1 MGTRW
6 RGLLAPI
13 NTPTGDGRRMAP
25 GAFTNRP
32 LPLPLKWQRTDEG
45 GHTTSVV
52 VGSMDMLDIGEDGVW
67 GEGELFDDVSPTATP
82 RLAEDVAE
90 AKVLLGKK
98 VIGPSV
104 DPGSAQAVTVMKG
117 SDDPLDDQAVERYWM
132 RYGKMPET
140 ELLFTSYE
148 IAAATLVPVPAFAQ
162 CRPFELLDAS
172 GEPMDETSRSLVA
185 AAPMPVLD
193 PALFANPELPT
204 WTPATMVDLGNGWT
218 HVYGHVAT
226 HDVCHVGMRGVCVNA
241 PYSDHDY
248 VPFHRYS
255 VTKGGHELP
264 VVAGRLTSGLG
275 RLENVCGCHPGNDD
289 HACGNLSL
297 GGAVAHH
304 DRMEVLAYVCVG
316 EDEPNNAIWFSGVL
330 NPEASEQARKV
341 LGRRKVSGDW
351 REYGASMELVEVLVL
366 ARREPGFPLPRVS
379 MENGRQ
385 VSLTA
390 AGAIMAEPLP
400 ELDATGL
407 APESELAASG
417 ATAVGPDGIDYDRLG
432 AIVAQK
438 LIDAATPAAELAADD
453 DELCVDEDGELCAD
467 HLDDLAFNPDQKRD
481 GKGRWT
487 KGGGAG
493 GVSGTDAPGE
503 GAGGGGSPG
512 RAQSGRAA
520 AAEADPEPQPVTP
533 AEAVS
538 NWADQMRAEY
548 PDLKLD
554 VAQSGSGHV
563 VLSRI
568 VLPKGERGKG
578 TGSKIMQSLVDLA
591 DELGVPL
598 ALTPSADFGGSVARL
613 KKFYEGFGFVPNK
626 GRNRDFEISETYIR
640 PARRGVTAAAKE
652 GGHTGAMVALRM
664 TDADAERLAVEG
676 GLPPEEMHMTLAY
689 LGEAADIPAGA
700 REKILRGMGRIAKK
714 VGGPLQ
720 ADGFSVNAF
729 NPGNANDRPTAI
741 VMGINGAMLGSLQ
754 QGVCKTLGNCDGL
767 DMPEQHEPWTAHAT
781 LAYDGDLSK
790 IEKYADR
797 VGPLTFDRMRVA
809 FGGEVTDIPLG
820 EIIETDEAEQ
830 EQRDA
835 DGDVYA
841 ARGIL
846 AAELAAELDAIAAEM
861 RADEVAELLDHI
873 NTVALAAAD

>member
-52 VGSMDMLDIGEDGVW
+52 VGSMDTIDIGEEGVW
-67 GEGELFDDVSPTATP
+67 GQGELFDDVSPTATP

-104 DPGSAQAVTVMKG
+104 DPGAAQAVTVMAG
-117 SDDPLDDQAVERYWM
+117 TDTPLDEQAIEKYWM

-140 ELLFTSYE
+140 EVLFTNYE

-172 GEPMDETSRSLVA
+172 GNPMTDEARSLVA
-185 AAPMPVLD
+185 AAPMAPLD
-193 PALFANPELPT
+193 PALFQDPKLST
-204 WTPATMVDLGNGWT
+204 YTPATMVDLGNGWT
-218 HVYGHVAT
+218 HVFGHVAAHRT
-226 HDVCHVGMRGVCVNA
+226 CHVGMRGVCTTA

-255 VTKGGHELP
+255 VTRGGHELP

-275 RLENVCGCHPGNDD
+275 RMENLCRCHPGNDD
-289 HACGNLSL
+289 HACGNLSM
-297 GGAVAHH
+297 GGAMAHH

-316 EDEPNNAIWFSGVL
+316 EDEALDAVWFSGVL
-330 NPEASEQARKV
+330 DPEASEEARGI
-341 LGRRKVSGDW
+341 LSRRKVSGDW

-379 MENGRQ
+379 LENGRQ
-385 VSLTA
+385 LSLTA
-390 AGAIMAEPLP
+390 AGVIMPEPDATEPAP
-400 ELDATGL
+400 ELEFAAESATPVGL
-407 APESELAASG
+407 
-417 ATAVGPDGIDYDRLG
+417 DGIDYDRLG
-432 AIVAQK
+432 AVVAEK
-438 LIDAATPAAELAADD
+438 LMLAAATPPALDDLPAAADG
-453 DELCVDEDGELCAD
+453 DELCVDDDGKLCGD
-467 HLDDLAFNPDQKRD
+467 HLPDGDLAFNPDQRRD

-487 KGGGAG
+487 KGGGAS
-493 GVSGTDAPGE
+493 GVHGTDTPGE

-512 RAQSGRAA
+512 SGGSGPAA
-520 AAEADPEPQPVTP
+520 ARTSAQAIGD
-533 AEAVS
+533 
-538 NWADQMRAEY
+538 WADQMRAEY

-554 VAQSGSGHV
+554 IAQGGNGYA

-626 GRNRDFEISETYIR
+626 GRNRDFETSESYIR
-640 PARRGVTAAAKE
+640 PPRGAVTAAAKE

-664 TDADAERLAVEG
+664 TDADAERLAVDG
-676 GLPPEEMHMTLAY
+676 GLPAEEMHMTLAY
-689 LGEAADIPAGA
+689 LGESADIPAAA

-714 VGGPLQ
+714 VGGPL
-720 ADGFSVNAF
+720 AAEGFSVNAF
-729 NPGNANDRPTAI
+729 NPGDANDRPTAI

-767 DMPEQHEPWTAHAT
+767 DMPEQHEPWAAHAT

-790 IEKYADR
+790 IEQYADR
-797 VGPLTFDRMRVA
+797 VGPLTFDRLRVA
-809 FGGEVTDIPLG
+809 FGDDVTDIPLG
-820 EIIETDEAEQ
+820 EIIERDKADQDERDDADAMYARSARAEQ
-830 EQRDA
+830 
-835 DGDVYA
+835 
-841 ARGIL
+841 L
-846 AAELAAELDAIAAEM
+846 AADLQAVADEM
-861 RADEVAELLDHI
+861 RAEEAADLIERISAA
-873 NTVALAAAD
+873 ALAAAE